1 MKAVVAA
8 ALLAALP
15 ATALAQPAADDFA
28 IGRELRLA
36 GRAADAVPHLQAAS
50 RASPGDAD
58 VWLNLGLALA
68 AAQRFDDA
76 DRALA
81 QAARIAPDYADVRL
95 AQARVA
101 FYRGDLTEADRRLAA
116 LASGAERDL
125 LARQLA
131 EARADRARPW
141 QVDLALARSDLSA
154 AGQEDWLRGSVGLS
168 RRLDGGHTLNVAVEQ
183 SRQFG
188 LEDTY
193 LEAGVAGRHGYLAV
207 GGTPGADFRPEW
219 QVRGGWA
226 GEGRALGGGWTAS
239 LSVDASWA
247 RYRSGE
253 VRSLQPGLTFGKGD
267 GFLHLRWINTL
278 DERDDYRTGYSVRG
292 VYAATPDLRFSA
304 GWADAPESSQG
315 VTVDVQAVT
324 AGVAIDLD
332 TSTTVRLDG
341 THESRRA
348 YDRTELAVAVSRR
361 F

>member
-1 MKAVVAA
+1 VKAVVAA
-8 ALLAALP
+8 ACLAAVP
-15 ATALAQPAADDFA
+15 AAALAQPAAFV
-28 IGRELRLA
+28 IGRDLRLA
-36 GRAADAVPHLQAAS
+36 GRAAEAIPHLEAAS
-50 RASPGDAD
+50 RASPADAD

-68 AAQRFDDA
+68 AAQRYDDA

-81 QAARIAPDYADVRL
+81 QAARIAPDYADVQL

-101 FYRGDLTEADRRLAA
+101 FYRGDLAEADRRLGPIAA
-116 LASGAERDL
+116 GAERDA
-125 LARQLA
+125 LARQVA

-141 QVDLALARSDLSA
+141 QLDVALARSGLSG
-154 AGQEDWLRGSVGLS
+154 AGLEDWLRASVGLS
-168 RRLDGGHTLNVAVEQ
+168 RRLDGGRALSVAVEQ

-193 LEAGVAGRHGYLAV
+193 LEAGVAARRGYLAV
-207 GGTPGADFRPEW
+207 GGTPEADYRPEW
-219 QVRGGWA
+219 QVRGGWT

-239 LSVDASWA
+239 LSADASWA
-247 RYRSGE
+247 RYASGE

-278 DERDDYRTGYSVRG
+278 DERDDYRSGYSVRG
-292 VYAATPDLRFSA
+292 VYAATPDLRLSA

-315 VTVDVQAVT
+315 VTVDVRAVT

-332 TSTTVRLDG
+332 RDTTVRLDG
-341 THESRRA
+341 THERRSA